1 MTLGLVEDVVT
12 HVEVSAASFSPV
24 TRRAPSEAVDMIEV
38 AGLRYGARFSR
49 LPPHAASR
57 LIEGPCNGPS
67 LVRRMFRSARD
78 LVVVAYLDQ
87 HALADLKEALELYFE
102 VVQGPPN

>member
-1 MTLGLVEDVVT
+1 MVEHVVR

-24 TRRAPSEAVDMIEV
+24 TRRALLAAVDMIEV

-57 LIEGPCNGPS
+57 LIEGLSNGPS

-78 LVVVAYLDQ
+78 LVVVAYSDQ
-87 HALADLKEALELYFE
+87 HDLASLKEALELYFE
-102 VVQGPPN
+102 VVHGPPN